1 MRVIRERGDVEQQI
15 DRPILRPAGEKTS
28 ETVRTEGLA
37 WKLWINCECV
47 GMEKEALSSSL
58 TSRQVSLFA
67 IYTIGRP

>member
-15 DRPILRPAGEKTS
+15 NRPILRLAGEKTS

-47 GMEKEALSSSL
+47 GMEK
-58 TSRQVSLFA
+58 
-67 IYTIGRP
+67 